1 MKIERNQ
8 LEQVGEYLRG
18 TCKSIGEAIDALE
31 LGDDVDESQLE
42 ADLLEVDTELCVHCS
57 WWHEVCELQY
67 SEEHGG
73 GLCEQCCDELG
84 VEFD

>member
-1 MKIERNQ
+1 MKIEREQ

-18 TCKSIGEAIDALE
+18 SCKSVGAAIAALE
-31 LGDDVDESQLE
+31 LGDDVDENQLE
-42 ADLLEVDTELCVHCS
+42 ADLLEVETELCVHCG

-67 SEEHGG
+67 SEDNGG